1 VPSVPELWRANR
13 HQNHWPGV
21 RGSGGSLETHLR
33 IAGPISSFAAG
44 VHPAANDLVGAPF
57 CQSTLRPALGSG
69 SALPFDDQA
78 VSGTSA

>member
-1 VPSVPELWRANR
+1 MPSVPELWRANR

-44 VHPAANDLVGAPF
+44 VHPAANDLVEVVNDFLYFQKILEGF
-57 CQSTLRPALGSG
+57 QLFNRLLHSL
-69 SALPFDDQA
+69 
-78 VSGTSA
+78 